1 MSFSRLFCIFLLPLF
16 VLADAPA
23 VIIGVI
29 GDYGSGTANELAVA
43 NLVKSWNPD
52 FIMTV
57 GDNNYPYG
65 EASTIDQNVGQFFHD
80 YIFPYTGA
88 YGSGAISNRFFPS
101 VGNHDC
107 CFPNPTPTG
116 YDPYLAYFTLPGNER
131 YYK

>member
-29 GDYGSGTANELAVA
+29 GDYGSGTTNELAVA

-80 YIFPYTGA
+80 YIFPYRSEEHTSELQSRGL
-88 YGSGAISNRFFPS
+88 ISYAVF
-101 VGNHDC
+101 C
-107 CFPNPTPTG
+107 
-116 YDPYLAYFTLPGNER
+116 L
-131 YYK
+131 